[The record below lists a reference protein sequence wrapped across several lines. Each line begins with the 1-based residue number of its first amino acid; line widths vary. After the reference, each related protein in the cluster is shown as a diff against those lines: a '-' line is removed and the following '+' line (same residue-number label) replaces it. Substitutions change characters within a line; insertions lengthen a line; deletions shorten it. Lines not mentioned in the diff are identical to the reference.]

1 MDINNEE
8 LLFVSPVYD
17 TTFKYLWKS
26 SESRK
31 WFIKLIDLLTQVD
44 LSDYVLYDLI
54 ISTGNRLKD
63 YEMDILFLKGDDIR
77 NSDPFNIEMYIDKHE
92 YNEVKSRL
100 YIFKVL
106 AEGLKSGD
114 NYIRRKG
121 IQVNFCDYIS
131 SKDKNLSIS
140 QYRLRDIV
148 NDLES
153 DDITIYDVYLPKF
166 EGICYNGDE
175 NELEAGLA
183 LLHASSY
190 EEMERIANGNKESLN
205 IVDELKKLAIDQE
218 FIGLLD
224 KEVIRRKDINTAR
237 SEGYE
242 EGIQEGKLQD
252 AKAMLNDGI
261 SIENISKYTG
271 LDIDTIIKLN
281 KEL

>member
-31 WFIKLIDLLTQVD
+31 WFIKLIYLLTQVD
-44 LSDYVLYDLI
+44 LSDYVLYDPI

-63 YEMDILFLKGDDIR
+63 YEMDILFLKGDSIR
-77 NSDPFNIEMYIDKHE
+77 SSDPFNIEMYKDKHE

-166 EGICYNGDE
+166 EGICYNEGE

-190 EEMERIANGNKESLN
+190 EEMERIANGNKEALN
-205 IVDELKKLAIDQE
+205 IVDELRKLAIDQE

-224 KEVIRRKDINTAR
+224 KEVIRRKDINTA
-237 SEGYE
+237 
-242 EGIQEGKLQD
+242 
-252 AKAMLNDGI
+252 N
-261 SIENISKYTG
+261 
-271 LDIDTIIKLN
+271 
-281 KEL
+281 

>member
-1 MDINNEE
+1 MDINNDE
-8 LLFVSPVYD
+8 LIFVSPVYD

-26 SESRK
+26 EKSRG
-31 WFIKLIDLLTQVD
+31 WFIKLIYSLTHVD
-44 LSDYVLYDLI
+44 LTDYVLYDPI

-63 YEMDILFLKGDDIR
+63 YELDILFLKGDNISK
-77 NSDPFNIEMYIDKHE
+77 SDPFNIEMYKDRHD
-92 YNEVKSRL
+92 YNEIKSRL
-100 YIFKVL
+100 YIFKIL

-114 NYIRRKG
+114 NYIKRKG
-121 IQVNFCDYIS
+121 VPVNFCDYIS

-140 QYRLRDIV
+140 QYRLRDIS
-148 NDLES
+148 NNIEC
-153 DDITIYDVYLPKF
+153 DDITIYDIFLPKF

-190 EEMERIANGNKESLN
+190 EEMETIANGNKEALN

-242 EGIQEGKLQD
+242 EGILEGKLQD

-271 LDIDTIIKLN
+271 LDIDTINKLN